1 MSDAHQLPLCSHR
14 VTDQAESFNLL
25 RKLLAAADKVVVL
38 LLYLTWVQGA
48 LARLHSSGR
57 AISVRAV

>member
-14 VTDQAESFNLL
+14 VTDQAERFNLL

-57 AISVRAV
+57 PISVRAV